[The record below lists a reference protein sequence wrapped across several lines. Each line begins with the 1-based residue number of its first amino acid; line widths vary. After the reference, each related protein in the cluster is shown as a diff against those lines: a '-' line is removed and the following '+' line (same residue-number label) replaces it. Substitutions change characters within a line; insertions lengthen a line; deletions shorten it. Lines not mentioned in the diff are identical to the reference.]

1 MTQHDLTHDISLPR
15 LAFRL
20 GLDPARLAR
29 ARERVRDYLWLH
41 CDDERVVDEVVL
53 CVEEACTNA
62 IRHSG
67 AKEAMEVSLGFN
79 GDDLLVIAKDSGQG
93 FEVASF
99 DRDALPDPLAS
110 GGRGLFLMAR
120 LMDELEL
127 RLDGGL
133 EVRMLKRSV
142 SCSPSSAPLDPALG
156 NSAGTR
162 QRVRTQLLL
171 EEIGEAFFAL
181 DWEYRY
187 IHANRVALQLTG
199 KSLEQ
204 LRGHT
209 PWELFPGLDDSR
221 LQSAYREAMEVGK
234 PAVLEHCSV
243 VTGDWLEV
251 RIYPTGVGVSAYY
264 REINERKAVEEE
276 LRRYRML
283 AQQAR
288 DIMLFVRYADGR
300 ILEANVAAEKA
311 YGYSKVELLALSIS
325 ELRAP
330 EASPSVRDQM
340 AAASE
345 KGILFETLHRR
356 ADGSVFPVE
365 VSSQGTNDIDGERV
379 LLSIVR
385 DVSERQSAKV
395 EVRESEQ
402 RYRSLFENMLDG
414 YAYCRM
420 IYEDGAPADFVY
432 LDVNSA
438 FERLTGLRDAV
449 GRKVT
454 EIIPGVRQDNPEL
467 FEIYGRVA
475 HSGQP
480 ESFETYLES
489 LGIWFSVSVYSPQAQ
504 HFVAIFENTTERK
517 RAEEDRKHLLEES
530 QAQTEEL
537 RGIYEAQRDIALALQ
552 ENFVHPLP
560 VVAGLDLAALS
571 LPAGREELIGGD
583 FSDVL
588 ARPDGTVV
596 ALIGDVTG
604 KGIPAAGFTET
615 VRAAVRVLALISPS
629 PEYILGNVNR
639 LLLHEGEH
647 QQLATAL
654 LVVFDPRSGQG
665 TMASAGHPPAVHL
678 SQSAC
683 RTIELSYG
691 LPLGVLEQGYTATG
705 FTLAPGEALVL
716 YTDGVTE
723 ARRAGELFGE
733 KRLLEVLGAAPDRGP
748 RQLIERLRAAVIDYA
763 DELKDD
769 LQILALRRT
778 Q

>member
-1 MTQHDLTHDISLPR
+1 MTQDDLTRDISLPR

-41 CDDERVVDEVVL
+41 CEDERLVDEVVL

-67 AKEAMEVSLGFN
+67 AKDAMEVSLGFN
-79 GDDLLVIAKDSGQG
+79 GDDLLVTAKDCGHG
-93 FEVASF
+93 FDLASF
-99 DRDALPDPLAS
+99 DCNALPDPLAS
-110 GGRGLFLMAR
+110 GGRGLFLIAR

-142 SCSPSSAPLDPALG
+142 SCGPLSASLDPALG
-156 NSAGTR
+156 NSTAPR
-162 QRVRTQLLL
+162 QRARTRSLL

-187 IHANRVALQLTG
+187 IHANRLGLRLTG

-209 PWELFPGLDDSR
+209 PWELFPGLTDSP
-221 LQSAYREAMEVGK
+221 LQSAYREAMEVGR
-234 PAVLEHCSV
+234 PAVLEHRSL

-264 REINERKAVEEE
+264 REINERKAAEEE
-276 LRRYRML
+276 LRRYRLL
-283 AQQAR
+283 AEQAR

-311 YGYSKVELLALSIS
+311 YGYPREDLLGLSIA

-330 EASPSVRDQM
+330 ETSPSVRDQM
-340 AAASE
+340 TAASE
-345 KGILFETLHRR
+345 DGLLFDTLHQR

-365 VSSQGTNDIDGERV
+365 VSSQGTTDIDGERV

-385 DVSERQSAKV
+385 DVSERQSAAA
-395 EVRESEQ
+395 EVHESEQ
-402 RYRSLFENMLDG
+402 RYRSLFENMIDG

-420 IYEDGAPADFVY
+420 LYEDEAPVDFVY

-438 FERLTGLRDAV
+438 FERLTGLSGAV
-449 GRKVT
+449 GRKVS

-467 FEIYGRVA
+467 LEIYGRVA
-475 HSGQP
+475 QGGPP
-480 ESFETYLES
+480 ESFETYLEA

-504 HFVAIFENTTERK
+504 HFVAIFENITERK
-517 RAEEDRKHLLEES
+517 RAEEERNRLLEES
-530 QAQTEEL
+530 LAHTEEL
-537 RGIYEAQRDIALALQ
+537 QVSYEAQRDIALALQ
-552 ENFVHPLP
+552 KNFVHPLP
-560 VVAGLDLAALS
+560 TISGLELAALS
-571 LPAGREELIGGD
+571 LPAGRDELIGGD

-588 ARPDGTVV
+588 VRPDGTVV
-596 ALIGDVTG
+596 VLIGDVTG
-604 KGIPAAGFTET
+604 KGIKAAGLTET
-615 VRAAVRVLALISPS
+615 VRAAVRTLALISPS

-639 LLLHEGEH
+639 LLLYEGGYRH
-647 QQLATAL
+647 LVTAL
-654 LVVFDPRSGQG
+654 LMVLDPRSGRGLQ
-665 TMASAGHPPAVHL
+665 ASAGHPAAVNLSDSGARLLEPAH
-678 SQSAC
+678 
-683 RTIELSYG
+683 G
-691 LPLGVLEQGYTATG
+691 LPLGVLERAYESTDFA
-705 FTLAPGEALVL
+705 LAAGEALVL

-723 ARRAGELFGE
+723 ARSGGVLFGE
-733 KRLLEVLGAAPDRGP
+733 KRLIEVLGGAQDRAP
-748 RQLIERLRAAVIDYA
+748 QQVIERLQAAVIDYA

-778 Q
+778 R

>member
-1 MTQHDLTHDISLPR
+1 MTQYNPTHDISLPR

-20 GLDPARLAR
+20 GLEPARLAR
-29 ARERVRDYLWLH
+29 ARERVRDYFWLH
-41 CDDERVVDEVVL
+41 CDDQRLVDEVVL
-53 CVEEACTNA
+53 CVDEACTNA

-67 AKEAMEVSLGFN
+67 SESAIEVSLGFD
-79 GDDLLVIAKDSGQG
+79 GDDLLVTAKDSGHG
-93 FEVASF
+93 FDLASF
-99 DRDALPDPLAS
+99 DRDAVLDPLAS
-110 GGRGLFLMAR
+110 GGRGLFMMAY

-127 RLDGGL
+127 CLDGGL
-133 EVRMLKRSV
+133 EVRMVKRSV
-142 SCSPSSAPLDPALG
+142 SCRPTSAPLDPALG
-156 NSAGTR
+156 NSADLR
-162 QRVRTQLLL
+162 QRARTRSFL

-187 IHANRVALQLTG
+187 IHANRRALRLTG
-199 KSLEQ
+199 KSLER

-209 PWELFPGLDDSR
+209 PWELFPGLEGSS
-221 LQSAYREAMEVGK
+221 LQNAYREAMEVGK
-234 PAVLEHCSV
+234 PAVLEHRSV
-243 VTGDWLEV
+243 VSGDWLEV

-264 REINERKAVEEE
+264 REINQRKAIEEE
-276 LRRYRML
+276 LRRFRLL
-283 AQQAR
+283 AEQAR
-288 DIMLFVRYADGR
+288 DIMLFVRYSDGR

-311 YGYSKVELLALSIS
+311 YGYTKKELLALSIS
-325 ELRAP
+325 QLRAP
-330 EASPSVRDQM
+330 ETSPSVRDQM
-340 AAASE
+340 AVASE

-365 VSSQGTNDIDGERV
+365 VSSQGTTDIDGERV

-385 DVSERQSAKV
+385 NVSERHSAAA

-420 IYEDGAPADFVY
+420 LYEDGAPADFVY

-438 FERLTGLRDAV
+438 FERLTGLKGAV
-449 GRKVT
+449 GRRVT
-454 EIIPGVRQDNPEL
+454 EIIPGIRRDNPEL

-475 HSGQP
+475 QSGQP

-504 HFVAIFENTTERK
+504 HFVAIFENITARK
-517 RAEEDRKHLLEES
+517 RAEEERKDLLEES

-537 RGIYEAQRDIALALQ
+537 QGIYETQRDIALALQ

-560 VVAGLDLAALS
+560 TIAGLELATLS

-583 FSDVL
+583 FHDVL
-588 ARPDGTVV
+588 ARPDGLVV

-604 KGIPAAGFTET
+604 KGIRAAGFTET
-615 VRAAVRVLALISPS
+615 VRSAVRTLALISPS

-639 LLLHEGEH
+639 LLLHEEGH
-647 QQLATAL
+647 QQLVTAL
-654 LVVFDPRSGQG
+654 LVVLDPRSGRGLQ
-665 TMASAGHPPAVHL
+665 ASAGHPPAVRL
-678 SQSAC
+678 SDSGC
-683 RTIELSYG
+683 RIVEPAHG
-691 LPLGVLEQGYTATG
+691 LPLGVLEQGYENTDFA
-705 FTLAPGEALVL
+705 LAVGEVLIL

-723 ARRAGELFGE
+723 ARHDGELFGE
-733 KRLLEVLGAAPDRGP
+733 KRLLEVLGGAPDREP
-748 RQLIERLRAAVIDYA
+748 QQLIERLRAAVVDHA
-763 DELKDD
+763 DGLKDD
-769 LQILALRRT
+769 LQIVALRRT